1 MRLLTVEDEKFAEGR
16 DEGEKFAQRS
26 IYERLIADGRFSPQQ
41 ASEITGWNY
50 ENQSEN
56 LL

>member
-41 ASEITGWNY
+41 ASEITGWNP
-50 ENQSEN
+50 EKS
-56 LL
+56 L